1 MDREEVEHQLRTPL
15 TTIKGVLRLLSTGR
29 LAESSPKDATDLM
42 DRAWQQLIKL
52 EQVVKAVEGQFLS
65 RTDGETATV
74 LYEERADLP
83 KATVSGRA
91 SHGPAGHGIPA

>member
-42 DRAWQQLIKL
+42 DRAWKQLIKL
-52 EQVVKAVEGQFLS
+52 EQVVKAVEDQFLS
-65 RTDGETATV
+65 RTDDETATV
-74 LYEERADLP
+74 LYQEPADLQ
-83 KATVSGRA
+83 KKTISGRA
-91 SHGPAGHGIPA
+91 MDSPAGQGVPA